1 MNNFFCENAWKMDTQ
16 SMQKFAI
23 KCKVSYSEFKL
34 YRLSLK
40 LEALTALR
48 NNQRPQIIR
57 PK

>member
-1 MNNFFCENAWKMDTQ
+1 MNNFFCENAWKMDAQ
-16 SMQKFAI
+16 SMQKFAT